1 MLVFIYN
8 SQSYL
13 KARSAPAVDQFNNS
27 NYSSEENSNNN
38 QNPRP
43 ANPYLRPEEP
53 PQGSAP
59 AQGNT
64 FGDYIPSWPMPGAAG
79 ATSSAAQ
86 DYPYQ
91 NPYLTGQASNGGQV
105 QPSNPYQ
112 SSSLYSSNPYGQAAP
127 QPEPAYKIAG
137 SSYSYTNSYTPNAA
151 PAANQPRRVILG
163 ATMSQVPRW
172 TQIILGVIVLFF
184 IGQII
189 TGGGDIMGNRL
200 DPLEQWGM
208 LTKQGVATGEW
219 WRLVTSMFLHAGI
232 LHILFNGLALYALGM
247 QVEVMMGSRRFLL
260 IFFLTGIGG
269 NILTLLVNPV
279 PSVGASGGIFG
290 LLGAL
295 IAFFYRNRDRLGA
308 WGQANLRSLLITAG
322 LNFVITFSIPQ
333 VNQMAHIGGLV
344 TGLFLGY
351 FLSPWQV
358 KKTIGAGTQA
368 VSYRLQDWAM
378 EWWSVPTLVILEV
391 ALLYFAL
398 LSGPGPIY
406 RFR

>member
-1 MLVFIYN
+1 
-8 SQSYL
+8 
-13 KARSAPAVDQFNNS
+13 VDQSNDSNYPLEDNNS
-27 NYSSEENSNNN
+27 NN

-43 ANPYLRPEEP
+43 ANPYLRPKEP
-53 PQGSAP
+53 AQAP
-59 AQGNT
+59 AQGNS
-64 FGDYIPSWPMPGAAG
+64 FGDYIPAWPVPGAAG
-79 ATSSAAQ
+79 VTSSGVASSSQ
-86 DYPYQ
+86 DSDFQ
-91 NPYLTGQASNGGQV
+91 NPYLNSGQV
-105 QPSNPYQ
+105 SDQGQGQVSNPYQ
-112 SSSLYSSNPYGQAAP
+112 SPLPYSSPYRQGGQP
-127 QPEPAYKIAG
+127 QPEPAYKTAG
-137 SSYSYTNSYTPNAA
+137 GSYSYTNSYTPAAA

-163 ATMSQVPRW
+163 ATMTQVPRW
-172 TQIILGVIVLFF
+172 TQIILGVIVVFF

-189 TGGGDIMGNRL
+189 SGGGDFLGNSL
-200 DPLEQWGM
+200 DPVEQWGM
-208 LTKQGVATGEW
+208 LTKQGVAGGEW

-232 LHILFNGLALYALGM
+232 LHILFNGMALFALGM
-247 QVEVMMGSRRFLL
+247 QVERMMGSKRFLL

-269 NILTLLVNPV
+269 NVLTLLVNPV

-322 LNFVITFSIPQ
+322 INFVITFSIPQ

-368 VSYRLQDWAM
+368 VNYRLQDWTL
-378 EWWSVPTLVILEV
+378 EWWSVPALIILEGV
-391 ALLYFAL
+391 LLYISL
-398 LSGPGPIY
+398 QGGPGTIY

>member
-1 MLVFIYN
+1 MD
-8 SQSYL
+8 QSN
-13 KARSAPAVDQFNNS
+13 DS
-27 NYSSEENSNNN
+27 NYSSEDNNSNN

-43 ANPYLRPEEP
+43 ANPYLRPKEAA
-53 PQGSAP
+53 QGPAQGYVP
-59 AQGNT
+59 AQGNS
-64 FGDYIPSWPMPGAAG
+64 FGDYIPSWPVPGASG
-79 ATSSAAQ
+79 ATYSETVSSQ
-86 DYPYQ
+86 DNTFQ
-91 NPYLTGQASNGGQV
+91 NPYLRNQEQGQA
-105 QPSNPYQ
+105 SNPYQ
-112 SSSLYSSNPYGQAAP
+112 SPYSSPYRQGGQPHLQP
-127 QPEPAYKIAG
+127 QPETAYKTSG
-137 SSYSYTNSYTPNAA
+137 GSYSYTNSYSPNAA
-151 PAANQPRRVILG
+151 PSANQPRRVILG
-163 ATMSQVPRW
+163 ATPTQVARW
-172 TQIILGVIVLFF
+172 TQITLGVIVVFF
-184 IGQII
+184 IGQMIS
-189 TGGGDIMGNRL
+189 GGGDIMGNRL

-208 LTKQGVATGEW
+208 LTKQGVASGEG

-247 QVEVMMGSRRFLL
+247 QVEQMMGSRRFLL

-322 LNFVITFSIPQ
+322 INFLITFSIPQ

-368 VSYRLQDWAM
+368 VNYRLQDWAL
-378 EWWSVPTLVILEV
+378 EWWSVPALVILEA
-391 ALLYFAL
+391 ALLYISL
-398 LSGPGPIY
+398 QSSGTVY